1 MFNIH
6 YFAIKTYR
14 ICTIYTLL
22 VEVRPI
28 SELLSLSHLFQIS
41 FKSSSMISINQAQLI
56 RGSKTLLNET
66 SLTIYPGHKVGL
78 VGANGTGKSSL
89 LALILGQVHLDKG
102 DINVPSGWEIA
113 TVAQETPAL
122 DVSAI
127 NYVIDGDLEY
137 RQLEAELDKAQREDN
152 GHNIAVIHGKIDA
165 IGGYA
170 IHSRAASLLAGLG
183 FSEAKQNDPVKS
195 FSGGWRMRLNLAQA
209 LLCRSDLLLLDE
221 PTNHLDLDTMYWLEG
236 WIKAYQGTLILI
248 SHDRDFIDGIV
259 DEIVHVENQKLN
271 YYKGNYT
278 AFERIRAERM
288 AQQQVAFE
296 RQQKER
302 AHMQSFVD
310 RFRYKASKAKQAQS
324 RLKALE
330 RMAEL
335 LPSHADSQFS
345 MAFRKPDALPNPL
358 VTMEQVSVGYGDTE
372 ILKRVHLNLVPGA
385 RIGLLGRNGAGKST
399 LIKLLSE
406 ELKPMTGKYE
416 TNPGLNIGYFAQHQL
431 EFLRLDD
438 SPLQHLMRLAPTK
451 REQELRDFLGGYG
464 FNGEMALAPV
474 RPFSGGEKA
483 RLVLALLVWQR
494 PNLLLLDEPTNHLDL
509 EMRHALTLA
518 LQTFEGAMIIVSHDR
533 HLLRL
538 SCSDY
543 YLVDQGEVRSF
554 NGDLDDYHQW
564 LLDAAKEE
572 NKKLASM
579 DATPAQDKKQQK
591 RIEAELRKQLSPIK
605 KQQTKLEKQQQKASD
620 RLIALEAQLAETSL
634 YDADN
639 KAQLT
644 QVLTERTQLTQD
656 LEASEM
662 EWLTLQEQIEDI
674 EQAASING

>member
-1 MFNIH
+1 MI
-6 YFAIKTYR
+6 
-14 ICTIYTLL
+14 TIT
-22 VEVRPI
+22 
-28 SELLSLSHLFQIS
+28 
-41 FKSSSMISINQAQLI
+41 QAQLV
-56 RGSKTLLNET
+56 RGSKILLDET
-66 SLTIYPGHKVGL
+66 SLTVYPGHKVGL

-89 LALILGQVHLDKG
+89 LSLILGKISLDKG
-102 DINVPSGWEIA
+102 DFGMPSGWQTA

-122 DVSAI
+122 DVAAI
-127 NYVIDGDLEY
+127 EYVIDGDTEY
-137 RQLEAELDKAQREDN
+137 RELGAQLLQAQELDD
-152 GHNIAVIHGKIDA
+152 GHKIALLHGKIEA

-170 IHSRAASLLAGLG
+170 IRSRAASLLAGLG
-183 FSEAKQNDPVKS
+183 FGEAEQSNPVKS

-259 DEIVHVENQKLN
+259 DEIVHVEHQKLN

-278 AFERIRAERM
+278 AFEHVRAERM
-288 AQQQVAFE
+288 AQQQVAYE

-302 AHMQSFVD
+302 AHMQTFVD

-335 LPSHADSQFS
+335 LPSQADSPFHMS
-345 MAFRKPDALPNPL
+345 FREPEALPNPL
-358 VTMEQVSVGYGDTE
+358 VAMEQVSVGYGETE
-372 ILKRVHLNLVPGA
+372 ILKKVQLNLVPGA

-399 LIKLLSE
+399 LVKLLSG
-406 ELKPMTGKYE
+406 ELSPMKGKYE

-431 EFLRLDD
+431 EFLSLDD
-438 SPLQHLMRLAPTK
+438 TPLQHLARLAPNTK
-451 REQELRDFLGGYG
+451 EQELRNFLGGYG
-464 FNGEMALAPV
+464 FNGDMAVAPV

-509 EMRHALTLA
+509 EMRHALTMA
-518 LQTFEGAMIIVSHDR
+518 LQSFEGAMIIVSHDR

-543 YLVDQGEVRSF
+543 YLVDQGEVKSF
-554 NGDLDDYHQW
+554 EGDLDDYHQW
-564 LLDAAKEE
+564 LLDAAKAA
-572 NKKLASM
+572 NKDDTGTTAKP
-579 DATPAQDKKQQK
+579 TQDKKQQK
-591 RIEAELRKQLSPIK
+591 RLEAELRQKLSPMK
-605 KQQTKLEKQQQKASD
+605 KVQTKLEKEQQKAND
-620 RLIALEAQLAETSL
+620 RLGELEQMLADSSL

-639 KAQLT
+639 KAKLTKVLSERTTLT
-644 QVLTERTQLTQD
+644 QG
-656 LEASEM
+656 LEESEM
-662 EWLTLQEQIEDI
+662 EWLEVQEEIEKMEQIVR
-674 EQAASING
+674 ASL

>member
-1 MFNIH
+1 
-6 YFAIKTYR
+6 
-14 ICTIYTLL
+14 
-22 VEVRPI
+22 
-28 SELLSLSHLFQIS
+28 
-41 FKSSSMISINQAQLI
+41 MISISQAQLI
-56 RGSKTLLNET
+56 RGTKTLLDET

-89 LALILGQVHLDKG
+89 LALILGKISLDKG
-102 DINVPSGWEIA
+102 DISLPSGWQIA

-122 DVSAI
+122 DVSALD
-127 NYVIDGDLEY
+127 YVIDGDFEF
-137 RQLEAELDKAQREDN
+137 RELEAQLNQAQLDDN
-152 GHNIAVIHGKIDA
+152 GNEIAHLHGKIDA

-170 IHSRAASLLAGLG
+170 IRARAGSLLAGLG
-183 FSEAKQNDPVKS
+183 FSEPEQSNPVKS

-259 DEIVHVENQKLN
+259 DEIVHVEHHKLN

-330 RMAEL
+330 RMTEL
-335 LPSHADSQFS
+335 LPSQADSPFH
-345 MAFRKPDALPNPL
+345 MAFRDPESLPNPL
-358 VTMEQVSVGYGDTE
+358 VTMEQVSVGYGDKE
-372 ILKRVHLNLVPGA
+372 ILKSVHLNLVPGA

-406 ELKPMTGKYE
+406 ELKPMKGKYE

-431 EFLRLDD
+431 ESLRLDD
-438 SPLQHLMRLAPTK
+438 SPLQHLTRLAPTH
-451 REQELRDFLGGYG
+451 REQELRNFLGGYG
-464 FNGEMALAPV
+464 FNGDMVLSPV

-509 EMRHALTLA
+509 EMRHALTMA

-543 YLVDQGEVRSF
+543 YLVDQGKVVSF

-564 LLDAAKEE
+564 LLDAAKAA
-572 NKKLASM
+572 NKVEAS
-579 DATPAQDKKQQK
+579 TEVKPAQDKKLQK
-591 RIEAELRKQLSPIK
+591 RLEAELRQKLSPLRK
-605 KQQTKLEKQQQKASD
+605 VQLKLEKAQQQAND
-620 RLIALEAQLAETSL
+620 RLSELETMLADMSL
-634 YDADN
+634 YDEEN
-639 KAQLT
+639 KAKLT
-644 QVLTERTQLTQD
+644 QVLTERTALTQA
-656 LEASEM
+656 LEESEM
-662 EWLTLQEQIEDI
+662 EWLEVQESIEEIELQVRSEL
-674 EQAASING
+674 

>member
-1 MFNIH
+1 
-6 YFAIKTYR
+6 
-14 ICTIYTLL
+14 
-22 VEVRPI
+22 
-28 SELLSLSHLFQIS
+28 
-41 FKSSSMISINQAQLI
+41 MISISQAQLI
-56 RGSKTLLNET
+56 RGTKTLLDET

-89 LALILGQVHLDKG
+89 LALILGKISLDKG
-102 DINVPSGWEIA
+102 DISFPSGWQIA

-122 DVSAI
+122 DVSALD
-127 NYVIDGDLEY
+127 YVIDGDFEY
-137 RQLEAELDKAQREDN
+137 RELEAKLVQAQHDDN
-152 GHNIAVIHGKIDA
+152 GNEIAHLHGKIDA

-170 IHSRAASLLAGLG
+170 IRSRAASLLAGLG
-183 FSEAKQNDPVKS
+183 FNEAEQSNSVKQ

-259 DEIVHVENQKLN
+259 DEIIHVEHHKLN

-335 LPSHADSQFS
+335 LPSQADSPFHMS
-345 MAFRKPDALPNPL
+345 FREPEALPNPL
-358 VTMEQVSVGYGDTE
+358 VTMEHVSVGYGDKE
-372 ILKRVHLNLVPGA
+372 ILKSVQLNLVPGA

-406 ELKPMTGKYE
+406 ELAPMKGKYE

-431 EFLRLDD
+431 ESLRLDD
-438 SPLQHLMRLAPTK
+438 SPLQHLSRLAPTHK
-451 REQELRDFLGGYG
+451 EQELRNFLGCYG
-464 FNGEMALAPV
+464 FNGDMVLSPV

-509 EMRHALTLA
+509 EMRHALTMA

-543 YLVDQGEVRSF
+543 YLVDQGKVTSF
-554 NGDLDDYHQW
+554 DGDLDDYHQW
-564 LLDAAKEE
+564 LLDAAKAA
-572 NKKLASM
+572 NKTEASTE
-579 DATPAQDKKQQK
+579 AKPAQDKKLQK
-591 RIEAELRKQLSPIK
+591 RLEAELRQKLSPMRK
-605 KQQTKLEKQQQKASD
+605 VQLKLEKAQLQAND
-620 RLIALEAQLAETSL
+620 RLSEIETMLADMSL
-634 YDADN
+634 YDAEN
-639 KAQLT
+639 KAKLT
-644 QVLTERTQLTQD
+644 QVLAERTTLAQS
-656 LEASEM
+656 LEESEM
-662 EWLTLQEQIEDI
+662 EWLDVQENIEEIELQVRSQL
-674 EQAASING
+674 

>member
-1 MFNIH
+1 MI
-6 YFAIKTYR
+6 
-14 ICTIYTLL
+14 TIT
-22 VEVRPI
+22 
-28 SELLSLSHLFQIS
+28 
-41 FKSSSMISINQAQLI
+41 QAQLI
-56 RGSKTLLNET
+56 RGSKTLLDET
-66 SLTIYPGHKVGL
+66 SLTVYPGHKVGL
-78 VGANGTGKSSL
+78 VGANGCGKSSL
-89 LALILGQVHLDKG
+89 LALIMGKISLDKG
-102 DINVPSGWEIA
+102 EFSMPSGWQIA

-122 DVSAI
+122 EVSAI
-127 NYVIDGDLEY
+127 EYVIDGDVEY
-137 RQLEAELDKAQREDN
+137 RELEAQLHTAQEADD
-152 GHNIAVIHGKIDA
+152 GHNIALLHGKIDA

-170 IHSRAASLLAGLG
+170 IRSRAASLLAGLG
-183 FSEAKQNDPVKS
+183 FSEQEQSNPVKS

-259 DEIVHVENQKLN
+259 DEIVHVENTKLN

-278 AFERIRAERM
+278 SFERIRAERM

-330 RMAEL
+330 RMTEL
-335 LPSHADSQFS
+335 LPSQADSPFS
-345 MAFRKPDALPNPL
+345 MAFREPEALPNPL
-358 VTMEQVSVGYGDTE
+358 VTMEQVSIGYGETE
-372 ILKRVHLNLVPGA
+372 ILKKVHLNLVPGA

-399 LIKLLSE
+399 LVKLLSG
-406 ELKPMTGKYE
+406 ELSPMQGKYE

-431 EFLRLDD
+431 EFLSLDD
-438 SPLQHLMRLAPTK
+438 SPLQHLVRLAPNA
-451 REQELRDFLGGYG
+451 REQELRNFLGGYG
-464 FNGEMALAPV
+464 FNGDMALSPV

-509 EMRHALTLA
+509 EMRHALTMA

-543 YLVDQGEVRSF
+543 YLVDQGEVKSF
-554 NGDLDDYHQW
+554 EGDLDDYHQW
-564 LLDAAKEE
+564 LLDAAKAAAKVEE
-572 NKKLASM
+572 APDSNK
-579 DATPAQDKKQQK
+579 PVQDKKLQK
-591 RIEAELRKQLSPIK
+591 RLEAELRQKLSPLK
-605 KQQTKLEKQQQKASD
+605 KVQTKLEKEQQKAND
-620 RLIALEAQLAETSL
+620 RLKELEDMLADTSL

-639 KAQLT
+639 KAKLT
-644 QVLTERTQLTQD
+644 QVLAERTTLTQS
-656 LEASEM
+656 LEESEM
-662 EWLTLQEQIEDI
+662 EWLEIQEQIEDI
-674 EQAASING
+674 EQSVRAEV

>member
-1 MFNIH
+1 
-6 YFAIKTYR
+6 
-14 ICTIYTLL
+14 
-22 VEVRPI
+22 
-28 SELLSLSHLFQIS
+28 
-41 FKSSSMISINQAQLI
+41 MISISQAQLI
-56 RGSKTLLNET
+56 RGTKTLLDET

-89 LALILGQVHLDKG
+89 LALILGKITLDKG
-102 DINVPSGWEIA
+102 DISLPSGWKIA

-122 DVSAI
+122 DVSALD
-127 NYVIDGDLEY
+127 YVIDGDFEY
-137 RQLEAELDKAQREDN
+137 RELEAELVQAQHDDN
-152 GHNIAVIHGKIDA
+152 GNEIAHLHGKIDA

-183 FSEAKQNDPVKS
+183 FNQTEQSNSVRQ

-248 SHDRDFIDGIV
+248 SHDRDFIDGVV
-259 DEIVHVENQKLN
+259 DEIIHVEHHKLN

-330 RMAEL
+330 RMTEL
-335 LPSHADSQFS
+335 LPSQADSPFHMS
-345 MAFRKPDALPNPL
+345 FREPEALPNPL
-358 VTMEQVSVGYGDTE
+358 VTMENVSVGYGDKE
-372 ILKRVHLNLVPGA
+372 ILKSVHLNLVPGA

-406 ELKPMTGKYE
+406 ELSPMKGKYE

-431 EFLRLDD
+431 ESLRLDD
-438 SPLQHLMRLAPTK
+438 SPLQHLSRLAPNI
-451 REQELRDFLGGYG
+451 REQELRNFLGGYG
-464 FNGEMALAPV
+464 FNGDMVLSPV

-509 EMRHALTLA
+509 EMRHALTMA
-518 LQTFEGAMIIVSHDR
+518 LQTFEGAMIIISHDR

-543 YLVDQGEVRSF
+543 YLVDQGKVTSF
-554 NGDLDDYHQW
+554 DGDLDDYHQW
-564 LLDAAKEE
+564 LLDAAKAA
-572 NKKLASM
+572 NKTESNTEAK
-579 DATPAQDKKQQK
+579 PAQDKKLQK
-591 RIEAELRKQLSPIK
+591 RLEAELRQKLSPMRK
-605 KQQTKLEKQQQKASD
+605 VQLKLEQAQQQANN
-620 RLIALEAQLAETSL
+620 RLSEIETMLADMSL
-634 YDADN
+634 YDAEN
-639 KAQLT
+639 KAKLT
-644 QVLTERTQLTQD
+644 QVLAERTSLAQA
-656 LEASEM
+656 LEESEM
-662 EWLTLQEQIEDI
+662 EWLGVQESIEELELQVRSQL
-674 EQAASING
+674 